1 MALREAKEHEGYSG
15 SDRERFLDEP
25 AKRKGRTEFARDR
38 ARIIHSFALRR
49 LAAKTQ
55 VAVPWANDFPRTRLS
70 HSLECAQVGRELGEA
85 LGADPDLME
94 GACLAHDLGHPPFG
108 HNGENALA
116 KLAEPCGGFEGNAQS
131 FRLLTR
137 IEAKTVDEKG
147 ISVGLNLTR
156 ASLDAATKYPWSS
169 RENSKKF
176 GVYSDDEEIFN
187 WVRESSPLKRASME
201 AQIMDWSDDVAYS
214 VHDLEDA
221 LVTGHLKLE
230 SLESDLP
237 NLYRVAKSEYLF
249 DLTEDEASAALK
261 SLQSLSCWPKEFDR
275 SHRQL
280 AQLKDLTSQLIG
292 RFALAAERETR
303 AHFGDGKLTRYAA
316 DLLVPRAQ
324 RVEVAML
331 KAMPGYYII
340 LAEKSQELY
349 LRQRELLAELVAA
362 VRQRAPESL
371 ESFFLQEWYRA
382 STESEKLRVVIDQV
396 ASLTDPGA
404 YALHRELTGK
414 NLETNYLETNYL
426 EA

>member
-1 MALREAKEHEGYSG
+1 MALREAREHSGYSP

-55 VAVPWANDFPRTRLS
+55 VAVPWASDFPRTRLS
-70 HSLECAQVGRELGEA
+70 HSLECAQVGRELGAA

-108 HNGENALA
+108 HNGEIALS

-137 IEAKTVDEKG
+137 IEAKTVDESG

-169 RENSKKF
+169 LENSKKF

-187 WVRESSPLKRASME
+187 WMREGAPEKRSAME

-221 LVTGHLKLE
+221 LVTGHIKLE
-230 SLESDLP
+230 GLRSDLS
-237 NLYRVAKSEYLF
+237 NLFQVAKSEYLS
-249 DLTEDEASAALK
+249 DLTE
-261 SLQSLSCWPKEFDR
+261 
-275 SHRQL
+275 
-280 AQLKDLTSQLIG
+280 
-292 RFALAAERETR
+292 AER
-303 AHFGDGKLTRYAA
+303 AKL
-316 DLLVPRAQ
+316 
-324 RVEVAML
+324 
-331 KAMPGYYII
+331 
-340 LAEKSQELY
+340 
-349 LRQRELLAELVAA
+349 
-362 VRQRAPESL
+362 
-371 ESFFLQEWYRA
+371 
-382 STESEKLRVVIDQV
+382 
-396 ASLTDPGA
+396 
-404 YALHRELTGK
+404 
-414 NLETNYLETNYL
+414 
-426 EA
+426 